1 MKRYWLF
8 VYGTCYPLGGFED
21 FYGSYDTIEECTQRY
36 DVIKKI
42 HAHVFDSVEQKI
54 VKVYNPGSFDFEIS
68 DRPELK
74 EILTEEEIKRQ
85 QSFIDDVDC

>member
-21 FYGSYDTIEECTQRY
+21 FYGSHDTIDECTQRY
-36 DVIKKI
+36 ERASGR

>member
-36 DVIKKI
+36 ERASGR

-68 DRPELK
+68 DRHELK

-85 QSFIDDVDC
+85 QAWND